1 MVVAANTATAN
12 TAAAAAAATIMTK
25 TSRTS
30 DDSDDGIELSKGFV
44 TGDGAAAVVAPALNR
59 SHVRGPA
66 RAQARTQ

>member
-12 TAAAAAAATIMTK
+12 TAAAAAATIMTK